1 MKKRDRKRKMIDG
14 GGGGGGRVVFYGD
27 GGIKHFKLLQR
38 WFSNFLFCRF
48 FFFFFSLVE
57 VFLFL
62 GFLIR

>member
-1 MKKRDRKRKMIDG
+1 MKKRDRKRKMIG
-14 GGGGGGRVVFYGD
+14 GGGGGGGGGD

>member
-1 MKKRDRKRKMIDG
+1 MIG
-14 GGGGGGRVVFYGD
+14 GGGGGGG